1 MWARPRLGRAHGRAE
16 ALAAAQAA
24 VQERTHRQRTELM
37 ARRYRQRQV
46 QREGDEFSS
55 PSYMSPR
62 DRRKLD
68 LASRIHIAEGRR
80 EDYIQRFVARR
91 PGPLEFEE
99 VEAEMSAALDG
110 KQRARKQQQQQRQ
123 AAEEAAEQARQ
134 QARDREAEAEAKAVA
149 AAVAEAEAAAAAEA
163 EAAEAAERRRL
174 RELYH
179 TRVPASLRDDLRRGA
194 EYLLERT
201 SSCSLMDES

>member
-110 KQRARKQQQQQRQ
+110 KQRARKQQQQRQ